1 MVTVVTYED
10 TPIFI
15 SVDIT
20 EESVESVAQE
30 LWGALSQK
38 ARTLSSYSD
47 GF

>member
-30 LWGALSQK
+30 LLG
-38 ARTLSSYSD
+38 SSVPEGTDSE
-47 GF
+47 